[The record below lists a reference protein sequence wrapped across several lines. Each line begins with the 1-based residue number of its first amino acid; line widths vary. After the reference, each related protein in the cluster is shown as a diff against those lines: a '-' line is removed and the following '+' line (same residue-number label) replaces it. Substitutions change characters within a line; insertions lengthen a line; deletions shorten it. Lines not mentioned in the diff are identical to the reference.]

1 MQISQRPTC
10 QNCNVTRHEQISA
23 RQFKITGYNMRLK
36 NNNRSTNMFECI
48 HSFPYRQT
56 DSLARARART
66 HIRTHARTHTRH
78 QTRAHT
84 HTRTHAQ
91 HARTDTR
98 THTHTRA
105 RAHARTH
112 AWTDTHTHAHTHTR
126 THTTYTHTHTHT
138 HTRHTRTAAGG
149 TGQWGKVEPA
159 VDTQNS
165 RVRFVG

>member
-1 MQISQRPTC
+1 MPLLMLRHDWRGPRGTVIMIMQISQRPTC

-84 HTRTHAQ
+84 HTRT
-91 HARTDTR
+91 ARTHG
-98 THTHTRA
+98 HTHAHTHARA
-105 RAHARTH
+105 RARTHARTH
-112 AWTDTHTHAHTHTR
+112 GRIHTHTHTR

-138 HTRHTRTAAGG
+138 RGTHGQRQVEQDSGG
-149 TGQWGKVEPA
+149 
-159 VDTQNS
+159 
-165 RVRFVG
+165 R